1 MMRIRR
7 SKSNKKGGKW
17 GIIKEAK
24 NALGGETTSHNCYGV
39 GDKGCKEAGLLENGQ
54 PMNWKPVYRPKTPNS
69 SIDKSIAINEVTE
82 MD

>member
-1 MMRIRR
+1 MMRAGR

-24 NALGGETTSHNCYGV
+24 NALGGKYTSHNCYGL

-54 PMNWKPVYRPKTPNS
+54 PMNWEPVYRQQNKNQGA
-69 SIDKSIAINEVTE
+69 DDE
-82 MD
+82 